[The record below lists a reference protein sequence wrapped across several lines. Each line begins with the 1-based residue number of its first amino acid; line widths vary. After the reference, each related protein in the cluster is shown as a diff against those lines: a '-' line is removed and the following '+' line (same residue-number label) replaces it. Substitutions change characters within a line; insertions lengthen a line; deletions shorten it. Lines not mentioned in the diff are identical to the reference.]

1 VTVVAWLIGY
11 SIGTIPTA
19 AWLARARGIDLRQG
33 GSGNPGAN
41 NARQLGGMSLAAAV
55 LFVEMGKGA
64 AAVIA
69 GNALAEEAGAIV
81 AGLGAI
87 AGNVYNVWYRFKGGK
102 GLGIAAGVML
112 ALWPVGLLVL
122 LATIAGGAMLTRS
135 SGKATLIALAMAI
148 AASVAWWMWEW
159 DNAWGAPARL
169 LPALALGTVA
179 MIFPKHLTDARR
191 MPRRHPSRG
200 SSRP

>member
-1 VTVVAWLIGY
+1 MIVVAGLIGY
-11 SIGTIPTA
+11 VVGTIPTA
-19 AWLARARGIDLRQG
+19 DWLARARGIDLRQG

-41 NARQLGGMSLAAAV
+41 NARQLGGMGLAAAV
-55 LFVEMGKGA
+55 LLVEMGKGA
-64 AAVIA
+64 GAVIA
-69 GNALAEEAGAIV
+69 GNALAGEAAAIV

-87 AGNVYNVWYRFKGGK
+87 AGNVYNLWYRFRGGK

-112 ALWPVGLLVL
+112 ALWPFGLLVL
-122 LATIAGGAMLTRS
+122 LATIAGGALLTRS
-135 SGKATLIALAMAI
+135 SGKATLIALGMAM

-179 MIFPKHLTDARR
+179 MIFPKHLIDARADAEKA
-191 MPRRHPSRG
+191 PV
-200 SSRP
+200 